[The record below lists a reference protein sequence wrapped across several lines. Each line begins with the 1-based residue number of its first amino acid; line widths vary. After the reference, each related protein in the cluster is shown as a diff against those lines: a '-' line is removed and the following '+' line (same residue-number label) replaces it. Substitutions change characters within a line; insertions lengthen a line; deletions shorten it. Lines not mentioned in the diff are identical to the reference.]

1 MAHDAAEVDLTSD
14 RFPETKV
21 DNSQVEIRQGLLA
34 SEQESDSSPGK
45 HAEQVRRFWPDIL
58 LVVILAALAGLA
70 SYQGQRLVGS
80 FIVRDLRGNN
90 IWFEGDCPYVFT
102 HMVDRTSNQRRTAV
116 HPLFPLA
123 AYPPVYALRK
133 MAKMEGVQAVR
144 FVIAVLAGSW
154 LGVLFV
160 LLRLIG
166 CPTFDA
172 MCFSLLA
179 ATSAMAVFWLTVPE
193 TFAFGSLTILLGL
206 SLIRVAEDRNLSFW
220 WFLGGSALTL
230 SMTKTNWML
239 GLFGTIAHYPWKR
252 AIQISVN
259 AFCLVV
265 GLWSLEKLIFP
276 SAEFF
281 IGSEANEKGYLLLPR
296 SGGPLRVFLSFMFHS
311 MIMPAIRV
319 IVKPEKQPWQT
330 MSTQMSW
337 PGSGSLWGAV
347 GVGVWAIML
356 GLGLWALFGRKP
368 LSRFSNVLA
377 LTLLGQLA
385 LHILY
390 GDETFLYALHFGP
403 LLIVLAALSTLTRA
417 RLLALILAGALTL
430 LAGVNNV

>member
-1 MAHDAAEVDLTSD
+1 STAPFLSCMGSFVSCIWCTGDQKVAAQRDFFTLMRPCSSLFCCGLQVSFSCDTSSLREMAHDAAEVDLTSD

-166 CPTFDA
+166 CPT
-172 MCFSLLA
+172 
-179 ATSAMAVFWLTVPE
+179 
-193 TFAFGSLTILLGL
+193 
-206 SLIRVAEDRNLSFW
+206 
-220 WFLGGSALTL
+220 
-230 SMTKTNWML
+230 
-239 GLFGTIAHYPWKR
+239 
-252 AIQISVN
+252 
-259 AFCLVV
+259 
-265 GLWSLEKLIFP
+265 
-276 SAEFF
+276 
-281 IGSEANEKGYLLLPR
+281 
-296 SGGPLRVFLSFMFHS
+296 
-311 MIMPAIRV
+311 
-319 IVKPEKQPWQT
+319 
-330 MSTQMSW
+330 
-337 PGSGSLWGAV
+337 
-347 GVGVWAIML
+347 
-356 GLGLWALFGRKP
+356 
-368 LSRFSNVLA
+368 
-377 LTLLGQLA
+377 
-385 LHILY
+385 
-390 GDETFLYALHFGP
+390 
-403 LLIVLAALSTLTRA
+403 
-417 RLLALILAGALTL
+417 
-430 LAGVNNV
+430 